1 MYTCTYNNSKGIF
14 SDYVWYKIQV
24 HIMIFISDL
33 ILIVIVKSE
42 YINCIIYSI
51 NCSQYMALGKNLKH
65 EPSIINTPSYV
76 KVHNTD
82 IIFVIFQWKHIVA
95 PYSLGSYFTLSL
107 RNQNYKISSLTRTQ
121 DHGLGF
127 SVCFIAYTFHC
138 LIGSLVHL
146 FNIYFL

>member
-1 MYTCTYNNSKGIF
+1 
-14 SDYVWYKIQV
+14 
-24 HIMIFISDL
+24 MIFISDL

-82 IIFVIFQWKHIVA
+82 IIFVIFQ
-95 PYSLGSYFTLSL
+95 
-107 RNQNYKISSLTRTQ
+107 
-121 DHGLGF
+121 
-127 SVCFIAYTFHC
+127 
-138 LIGSLVHL
+138 
-146 FNIYFL
+146 